1 MKQLRSAMLLGSV
14 VALALGF
21 ILLLQGPVTSA
32 GGLFLRGGPGTMG
45 RGMGPG
51 MMGRGG
57 PSPIGPVQAP
67 VPEQATLPNSSND
80 LALPGTVLLVA
91 GGAALFGWWWVGRPA
106 SPREKAQETPLE
118 IARRRYVDGEITL
131 LDFEQIVQGLL
142 SSETLD
148 LEPGRRRKG

>member
-1 MKQLRSAMLLGSV
+1 MNQLRTAMFIGAL
-14 VALALGF
+14 VAFALGF
-21 ILLLQGPVTSA
+21 ILVLQGPVTSA
-32 GGLFLRGGPGTMG
+32 SGLFPSWGPSMMG

-57 PSPIGPVQAP
+57 PGPIGLVQAP
-67 VPEQATLPNSSND
+67 VPETATPPNASND

-91 GGAALFGWWWVGRPA
+91 GGAALLGWWWAGRPA
-106 SPREKAQETPLE
+106 SLREKAQETPLE

-142 SSETLD
+142 SSDTLG
-148 LEPGRRRKG
+148 LEPSRRKG

>member
-1 MKQLRSAMLLGSV
+1 MKQLRSAMLLGAV

-21 ILLLQGPVTSA
+21 ILILQGPVTSA
-32 GGLFLRGGPGTMG
+32 GGFFLRGGPGTMG

-57 PSPIGPVQAP
+57 PGLIGQVQAP
-67 VPEQATLPNSSND
+67 VPETATPPNSSND
-80 LALPGTVLLVA
+80 PALPGTVLLVT
-91 GGAALFGWWWVGRPA
+91 GGAALLGWWWVGRPA
-106 SPREKAQETPLE
+106 SLREKAQETPLE

-142 SSETLD
+142 STDTLG
-148 LEPGRRRKG
+148 LEPGRMRKG